1 MSALDVANA
10 QQFNEIKP
18 IEINKGVHKGI
29 ELSVDVGFSE
39 GKGSLNYYDSYK
51 KQQVLTQ
58 VNPGWGSLQI
68 GLSKQLTQ
76 NIYAGITISPG
87 LILGGDCFHTATA
100 DLKLNYPLNHSPLS
114 LGIDFGAGGF
124 FPGGFFHYSDGF
136 IYGVGLIFHV
146 IPTVRVPL
154 SKSVDAVCGVG
165 YTGLLHQE
173 GGNSG
178 CFSMKF
184 GIRFHSSH
192 KKGEP
197 QGVRPPRRNRV
208 KELMRD
214 WLSEDNDK

>member
-39 GKGSLNYYDSYK
+39 GKGSLNYYDSDK

-58 VNPGWGSLQI
+58 VNSGWGSLQI

-87 LILGGDCFHTATA
+87 LMLGGDCFHTATA

-114 LGIDFGAGGF
+114 LGMDFGAGVF
-124 FPGGFFHYSDGF
+124 DNY
-136 IYGVGLIFHV
+136 YVGLIFHV

>member
-1 MSALDVANA
+1 MPALDVANA

-39 GKGSLNYYDSYK
+39 GKGWLNDYSSFDKDK
-51 KQQVLTQ
+51 KQVLTQ

-68 GLSKQLTQ
+68 GLSKQLNQ
-76 NIYAGITISPG
+76 NIYAGITVSPG
-87 LILGGDCFHTATA
+87 LMLGGYLFTTATV

-114 LGIDFGAGGF
+114 LGMDFGAGGF
-124 FPGGFFHYSDGF
+124 FPDEY
-136 IYGVGLIFHV
+136 YYAGLIFHV

-165 YTGLLHQE
+165 YTGLLHSE
-173 GGNSG
+173 VGVSG

-184 GIRFHSSH
+184 GIRFHSAH